1 MLDLEVYLTNSLS
14 TRPKPSPQATPST
27 QASLLVERIKTSGSR
42 LKKREN
48 MPPVQN
54 ATSAERNDF
63 FPNWSPLILRMHMQ
77 LASTKNKASYS
88 ASCQSQNITHREPIT
103 NAIVLQ
109 GSTIIKLRSIT
120 DQSLLVR
127 WSAFAILNHAFHL
140 IYSRLLSG
148 VDGEGSARQRLHVD
162 EEVWVSK
169 TSGSWGTHGLTG
181 SRCKWIGQEERIV
194 DGFQN
199 SQTLLAMLCLQITSS
214 RWSVVKGKA

>member
-14 TRPKPSPQATPST
+14 TRTKPSPQATPST

-63 FPNWSPLILRMHMQ
+63 FPNWSLLILRMHMQ

-109 GSTIIKLRSIT
+109 GSTIIKLR
-120 DQSLLVR
+120 
-127 WSAFAILNHAFHL
+127 
-140 IYSRLLSG
+140 
-148 VDGEGSARQRLHVD
+148 QRLHVD

-194 DGFQN
+194 DGFHN